1 MKITSLFLK
10 NLKEHKRDKK
20 NLFLILIFPILI
32 MVSYSLILGGGI
44 SDLDTVNIGVLNL
57 DDGDYSNDLL
67 NRINEMEIDNNTKMF
82 KLSKITSEKEG
93 SEQIK
98 NEIISA
104 YIIIPSNYTKCIKE
118 NNLNTN
124 IIIKGEP
131 TSIGY
136 LESVSGLNILLN
148 NYSKEIYQNI
158 THISIGEI
166 NLLSKELEGMDL
178 FNSFD
183 YLAPGLI
190 VFSILMNITS
200 ITTSISNEAEKG
212 MLKRLKLTKMKSKDY
227 IFGTTCSWILIGI
240 IEMIAVLITAILC
253 GYHWQGGVNSIILAL
268 ITAILALISSIS
280 IALIIVS
287 LTKTSSQASS
297 LSLLIAFPLS
307 FISGSFYPLPEAN
320 IGTFFGHTIQ
330 IYDILPWNQ
339 TITIFRQVLT
349 FGKGIETVWFNMLLI
364 ILSGTVLL
372 LISVALFNRKIKNSN

>member
-148 NYSKEIYQNI
+148 KSTYCCNIINEI
-158 THISIGEI
+158 I
-166 NLLSKELEGMDL
+166 N
-178 FNSFD
+178 
-183 YLAPGLI
+183 
-190 VFSILMNITS
+190 
-200 ITTSISNEAEKG
+200 
-212 MLKRLKLTKMKSKDY
+212 
-227 IFGTTCSWILIGI
+227 
-240 IEMIAVLITAILC
+240 
-253 GYHWQGGVNSIILAL
+253 
-268 ITAILALISSIS
+268 
-280 IALIIVS
+280 
-287 LTKTSSQASS
+287 
-297 LSLLIAFPLS
+297 
-307 FISGSFYPLPEAN
+307 
-320 IGTFFGHTIQ
+320 
-330 IYDILPWNQ
+330 
-339 TITIFRQVLT
+339 
-349 FGKGIETVWFNMLLI
+349 
-364 ILSGTVLL
+364 
-372 LISVALFNRKIKNSN
+372 

>member
-1 MKITSLFLK
+1 
-10 NLKEHKRDKK
+10 
-20 NLFLILIFPILI
+20 
-32 MVSYSLILGGGI
+32 
-44 SDLDTVNIGVLNL
+44 
-57 DDGDYSNDLL
+57 
-67 NRINEMEIDNNTKMF
+67 
-82 KLSKITSEKEG
+82 
-93 SEQIK
+93 
-98 NEIISA
+98 
-104 YIIIPSNYTKCIKE
+104 
-118 NNLNTN
+118 
-124 IIIKGEP
+124 
-131 TSIGY
+131 
-136 LESVSGLNILLN
+136 
-148 NYSKEIYQNI
+148 
-158 THISIGEI
+158 
-166 NLLSKELEGMDL
+166 MDL

-372 LISVALFNRKIKNSN
+372 LISVALFNRKIKNTN